1 LPFGYEGGYMKL
13 KSLKLKDFRPFH
25 QVKTIQ
31 DGNKEREETIETEIH
46 FSNLES
52 NDKSNLTVFI
62 GENGSGKTAI
72 LDALAIL
79 FTELAKTNYSYERED
94 GKIENVKL
102 FDLDQK
108 EFMDKKNGYF
118 LNESDLYLE
127 EKENERKVYP
137 ATIEIELENED
148 KTYFWR
154 VDGHLNEFKKF
165 NQNLSTIDFKKE
177 VSFSD
182 ETELPSYKDLIAYL
196 KYNLRKDP
204 NYNFPFFCYYQVDGS
219 IREGEKDSED
229 NKFNLEFP
237 QLNSLQYAFTK
248 EDYSLWEF
256 TRWFIAKERDENRKI
271 KSKNDLTY
279 RDSNIQL
286 VRYVLNQL
294 SSCLGLGIDEIQE
307 DPSDQT
313 RIVFQKNK
321 NYYHFSQLSAG
332 EKRLLFL
339 FLDIAKR
346 ICIAN
351 PGLLELS
358 PQEILKQANGVVI
371 IDEIDLHLHPKWQRM
386 IIPTLCDTFPGV
398 QFIVTTHSALV
409 VGEVE
414 HNSIRLLEKNNIAIP
429 EGSYGWRYEKLVR
442 KLMVEETRGTVTL
455 QKIQHLWNLIKSDL
469 YESGEFINLY
479 NELENNLTAEDED
492 LMAIRIEVSR
502 RKFDKRKKEN
512 ANNQ

>member
-1 LPFGYEGGYMKL
+1 MKL
-13 KSLKLKDFRPFH
+13 KTLKLKDFRPFH
-25 QVKTIQ
+25 QVKIIQ
-31 DGNKEREETIETEIH
+31 DGNKEVKESIETEIQ
-46 FSNLES
+46 FTNSENNS
-52 NDKSNLTVFI
+52 KSNLTVFI

-102 FDLDQK
+102 FDLDQR
-108 EFMDKKNGYF
+108 EFMDKNSGYI
-118 LNESDLYLE
+118 LKESDLFLE
-127 EKENERKVYP
+127 EKEKEKKVYST
-137 ATIEIELENED
+137 TIEIELENEN

-165 NQNLSTIDFKKE
+165 NQNLSTIDSKKD
-177 VSFSD
+177 VSSPD
-182 ETELPSYKDLIAYL
+182 ENELPSYKDLIAYL
-196 KYNLRKDP
+196 EYNLRKDL

-229 NKFNLEFP
+229 IPFNLEFP

-248 EDYSLWEF
+248 EDYSLQGF

-279 RDSNIQL
+279 RDSNLQL

-294 SSCLGLGIDEIQE
+294 SNGLGLGIDEIQE
-307 DPSDQT
+307 DPNDQT
-313 RIVFQKNK
+313 RIVFRKNK

-358 PQEILKQANGVVI
+358 PQEILTQASGIVI
-371 IDEIDLHLHPKWQRM
+371 IDEIDLHLHPKWQRF
-386 IIPTLCDTFPGV
+386 IVPTLCDTFLGV

-409 VGEVE
+409 ISTIENQYIRKIRKDNTSG
-414 HNSIRLLEKNNIAIP
+414 SISFEIPDISYGLEATRILLELMDLDSLRDQKVSKQIATYWEMIKNNQFSTD
-429 EGSYGWRYEKLVR
+429 EFQKLS
-442 KLMVEETRGTVTL
+442 L
-455 QKIQHLWNLIKSDL
+455 
-469 YESGEFINLY
+469 
-479 NELENNLTAEDED
+479 ELENLLGNDDMELVTGRLEIARQK
-492 LMAIRIEVSR
+492 A
-502 RKFDKRKKEN
+502 KKDKEAKHAK
-512 ANNQ
+512 NQ